1 MPNQQKIDYLNKISQ
16 DNRSVAQSPLS
27 SFSINP
33 KIIKR
38 VLIGFGIFIAIVL
51 AFGWIS
57 SITNR
62 DTTRS
67 RDLVDQISTRATNL
81 ETTLETYQDKIR
93 NTELRANIINLET
106 FLNTTISNIDTV
118 VMNGNYGEPNP
129 AIVLSEE
136 RYIAGL
142 NATLEDARLNVSLES
157 TLRREIKKETQILMS
172 LEKECLGRSD
182 DNALKSV
189 LTSSYSDLSSIVDLL

>member
-1 MPNQQKIDYLNKISQ
+1 MANQQKIDYLNKISQ
-16 DNRSVAQSPLS
+16 DNRSAAQSPLS

-33 KIIKR
+33 KIVKN
-38 VLIGFGIFIAIVL
+38 VLIGFGIFIAVVL
-51 AFGWIS
+51 VFGWIS

-67 RDLVDQISTRATNL
+67 RDLVDQISARATNL

-93 NTELRANIINLET
+93 NSELRANIINLET
-106 FLNTTISNIDTV
+106 FLNMTISNIDAV
-118 VMNGNYGEPNP
+118 VINGNYGEPNP
-129 AIVLSEE
+129 AILLNEE

-157 TLRREIKKETQILMS
+157 TLKREVKKETQILMS

-182 DNALKSV
+182 DDALQSI
-189 LTSSYSDLSSIVDLL
+189 LTSSYSDLSSIADLL